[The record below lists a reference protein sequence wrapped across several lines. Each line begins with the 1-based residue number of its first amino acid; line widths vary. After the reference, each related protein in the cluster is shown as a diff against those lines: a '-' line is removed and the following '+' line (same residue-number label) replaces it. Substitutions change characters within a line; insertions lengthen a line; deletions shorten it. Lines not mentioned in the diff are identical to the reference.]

1 MFSVGGKC
9 AMRRVFKATTRM
21 TRQARTTAR
30 RGTGKGQAKVDGNK
44 NLENVVDNLP
54 RPRQSRSLQTQEGF
68 IEAGWAIVREQS
80 WESISVTDIA
90 KRAKRSVGVFYQ
102 RFGSK
107 EDFLSV
113 LLHRWIESSFADP
126 LFDRDWAS
134 ADALID
140 GYLGDTFRRIRDN
153 RFLWRAA
160 LQRALDDSGSWEP
173 FRELAAARRER
184 LAQGIGAL
192 RGRPLDDAERKR
204 MALALQVFNSMINNA
219 LLNNP
224 GPLKVEDPEFLPTMC
239 NLFRTVSQFAAK
251 A

>member
-1 MFSVGGKC
+1 VE
-9 AMRRVFKATTRM
+9 
-21 TRQARTTAR
+21 
-30 RGTGKGQAKVDGNK
+30 AKVSASNT
-44 NLENVVDNLP
+44 LETIVDNLP
-54 RPRQSRSLQTQEGF
+54 RPRQSRSLKTQEGF
-68 IEAGWAIVREQS
+68 IEAGWAIVRGQS

-113 LLHRWIESSFADP
+113 LLHRWIESSFATT
-126 LFDRDWAS
+126 LFDRPWES

-140 GYLGDTFRRIRDN
+140 GYLTDTFTRIRDN

-160 LQRALDDSGSWEP
+160 LQRALDDARSWEP
-173 FRELAAARRER
+173 FRELAASRRQR
-184 LAQGIGAL
+184 LAQGIGQL
-192 RGRPLDDAERKR
+192 RGRELSDDERKR

-224 GPLKVEDPEFLPTMC
+224 GPLKVEDPEFLPTMLG
-239 NLFRTVSQFAAK
+239 LFRTVSRLD
-251 A
+251 

>member
-1 MFSVGGKC
+1 MKTNN
-9 AMRRVFKATTRM
+9 R
-21 TRQARTTAR
+21 
-30 RGTGKGQAKVDGNK
+30 
-44 NLENVVDNLP
+44 LETIVDNLP
-54 RPRQSRSLQTQEGF
+54 RPRQSRSLKTQEGF
-68 IEAGWAIVREQS
+68 IEAGWTILRDQS

-113 LLHRWIESSFADP
+113 LLHRWIEASFATT
-126 LFDRDWAS
+126 LFDQAWEN

-140 GYLGDTFRRIRDN
+140 GYLTDTFTRIRDN

-173 FRELAAARRER
+173 FRELAASKRER
-184 LAQGIGAL
+184 LAQGIAEL
-192 RGRPLDDAERKR
+192 RGRTLSDDERKR
-204 MALALQVFNSMINNA
+204 MALAMQVFNSMINNA

-224 GPLKVEDPEFLPTMC
+224 GPHKVEDPDFLPMMRG
-239 NLFRTVSQFAAK
+239 LFRTVSQLD
-251 A
+251 

>member
-1 MFSVGGKC
+1 LRKIV
-9 AMRRVFKATTRM
+9 V
-21 TRQARTTAR
+21 
-30 RGTGKGQAKVDGNK
+30 RGAAGHASGIEKGQAKVDENK
-44 NLENVVDNLP
+44 TLGTVVDNLP

-68 IEAGWAIVREQS
+68 IEAGWAIVREQA

-126 LFDRDWAS
+126 IFDRDWAS

-140 GYLGDTFRRIRDN
+140 GYLADTFTRIRDN

-160 LQRALDDSGSWEP
+160 LQRALDDTKSWEP

-184 LAQGIGAL
+184 LREGIARL
-192 RGRPLDDAERKR
+192 RGRELNEGELKR
-204 MALALQVFNSMINNA
+204 LALALQVFNSMINNA

-224 GPLKVEDPEFLPTMC
+224 GPLKVEDPEFLPMMRG
-239 NLFRTVSQFAAK
+239 LFRTVSQLD
-251 A
+251 